1 MLLKII
7 GSLIVFMSSSL
18 LGYMYSR
25 RCSKRPAELRALQGY
40 LQMFETEISFMSNV
54 LKDAFTKIYM
64 YDDSSVAV
72 FFKGTV
78 EALENDTGIT
88 AGEAWAKAVKEN
100 IKNTSLNKEDEEIII
115 SFGKMLGSSDVEGQ
129 IKNIRLTINQLK
141 LQEQKAE
148 ELRAKNEAMYRNL
161 GILGGLAI
169 IIILF

>member
-1 MLLKII
+1 
-7 GSLIVFMSSSL
+7 
-18 LGYMYSR
+18 
-25 RCSKRPAELRALQGY
+25 
-40 LQMFETEISFMSNV
+40 
-54 LKDAFTKIYM
+54 
-64 YDDSSVAV
+64 
-72 FFKGTV
+72 V

-161 GILGGLAI
+161 GYLEVWQ
-169 IIILF
+169 